1 MRELLS
7 RRWRD
12 VAFVAGLL
20 AQCAPFSLSREPSW
34 SMSDG
39 T

>member
-1 MRELLS
+1 MRELIS

-20 AQCAPFSLSREPSW
+20 AQRAPFSLSREPGW

-39 T
+39 S